1 MNKTVRIII
10 LLLIAA
16 FAIMQLFQPEK
27 NKAAVT
33 NDDIVFKMD
42 IPQLVKKTI
51 ITSCY
56 DCHSNQT
63 RYPWY
68 ASLSPIS
75 WMISKHVEDG
85 KEALN
90 FSAWGQYSKR
100 EQISLLDDIFNAVSS
115 KGMPLQSYLIFHKDA
130 GLFDHEI
137 KDVCNWT
144 EEAAENLMN

>member
-16 FAIMQLFQPEK
+16 FAIMQLFQPER

-33 NDDIVFKMD
+33 NDDIVFQME
-42 IPQLVKKTI
+42 IPQPVKKII

-75 WMISKHVEDG
+75 WMISDHVEDG

-100 EQISLLDDIFNAVSS
+100 EQISLLDDIFNAVSE
-115 KGMPLQSYLIFHKDA
+115 KGMPLMSYIIIHKDA
-130 GLFDHEI
+130 GLFDYEI
-137 KDVCNWT
+137 EDVCSWT